1 MLHFAVESAQFNA
14 SLLRTL
20 PSYHAISC
28 IGRCRVKNGMT
39 DYFKLFTV
47 CKFWNPP
54 VMLTPFMFEIIT
66 LGFAIGVVLGAT
78 GAGGAILSVP
88 LLTVALH
95 LTVSQAAPIGLF
107 AVSVA
112 SSIAALMGL
121 YEGIVRYKAAVLMAG
136 MGVVCAPLG
145 LWLAQRLPNTPL
157 VIVFVVV
164 LLLVAWRMWRS
175 VGADNSADELT
186 STKASMPTPMQTSVQ
201 SFTCERS
208 DTSGRFIWTLPCAR
222 ALAATGG
229 VAGFL
234 SGLIGVGGGF
244 IIVPSL
250 KKNTNLDMRA
260 IVATSLAVITLVSIS
275 GVVIAAD
282 QGLMDWHIGL
292 PFAVGAVA
300 GTLAG
305 RLLGK
310 HLPSTIQA
318 RGFSMLAVV
327 AAVLMVIKL

>member
-1 MLHFAVESAQFNA
+1 MA
-14 SLLRTL
+14 
-20 PSYHAISC
+20 
-28 IGRCRVKNGMT
+28 
-39 DYFKLFTV
+39 
-47 CKFWNPP
+47 
-54 VMLTPFMFEIIT
+54 LTPFMLEIMT
-66 LGFAIGVVLGAT
+66 LGLAIGVVLGVT

-88 LLTVALH
+88 LLTVGLH

-112 SSIAALMGL
+112 SSIAALIGL
-121 YEGIVRYKAAVLMAG
+121 YEGIVRYKAAMLMAG
-136 MGVVCAPLG
+136 MGVVFSPLG
-145 LWLAQRLPNTPL
+145 LWLAQRLPNAPL
-157 VIVFVVV
+157 VMVFVVV
-164 LLLVAWRMWRS
+164 LLVVAWRMWRS
-175 VGADNSADELT
+175 AAANDLAQESA
-186 STKASMPTPMQTSVQ
+186 SMQTSTQALAQ

-275 GVVIAAD
+275 GVVIATH
-282 QGLMDWHIGL
+282 QGLMDWHMGL
-292 PFAVGAVA
+292 PFAAGTVA
-300 GTLAG
+300 GMLAG

-310 HLPSTIQA
+310 HLSSAIQA
-318 RGFSMLAVV
+318 RGFAMLAVMAGV
-327 AAVLMVIKL
+327 MMLLKLIFR

>member
-1 MLHFAVESAQFNA
+1 MGFIVDHLKALDVLKAFLILCSF
-14 SLLRTL
+14 
-20 PSYHAISC
+20 
-28 IGRCRVKNGMT
+28 
-39 DYFKLFTV
+39 FKLKPIKNCIDFFRMPQ
-47 CKFWNPP
+47 CKLWSEP
-54 VMLTPFMFEIIT
+54 MALTPFMLEIMT
-66 LGFAIGVVLGAT
+66 LGLAIGVVLGVT

-88 LLTVALH
+88 LLTVGLH

-112 SSIAALMGL
+112 SSIAALIGL
-121 YEGIVRYKAAVLMAG
+121 YEGIVRYKAAMLMAG
-136 MGVVCAPLG
+136 MGVVFSPLG
-145 LWLAQRLPNTPL
+145 LWLAQRLPNAPL
-157 VIVFVVV
+157 VMVFVVV
-164 LLLVAWRMWRS
+164 LLVVAWRMWRS
-175 VGADNSADELT
+175 AAANDLTQESA
-186 STKASMPTPMQTSVQ
+186 SMQTSTQ
-201 SFTCERS
+201 ASAQNFTCERS

-275 GVVIAAD
+275 GVVIATH
-282 QGLMDWHIGL
+282 QGLMDWHMGL
-292 PFAVGAVA
+292 PFAAGTVA

-310 HLPSTIQA
+310 HLSSAIQA
-318 RGFSMLAVV
+318 RGFAILAVM
-327 AAVLMVIKL
+327 AAVLMVIKLQ

>member
-1 MLHFAVESAQFNA
+1 MDFIVDHLKALDVLKAFLILCSF
-14 SLLRTL
+14 
-20 PSYHAISC
+20 
-28 IGRCRVKNGMT
+28 
-39 DYFKLFTV
+39 FKLKLIKNCIDFFRMPQ
-47 CKFWNPP
+47 CKLWSES
-54 VMLTPFMFEIIT
+54 MALTPFMLEIMT
-66 LGFAIGVVLGAT
+66 LGLAIGVVLGVT

-88 LLTVALH
+88 LLTVGLH

-112 SSIAALMGL
+112 SSIAALIGL
-121 YEGIVRYKAAVLMAG
+121 YEGIVRYKAAMLMAG
-136 MGVVCAPLG
+136 MGVVFSPLG
-145 LWLAQRLPNTPL
+145 LWLAQRLPNAPL
-157 VIVFVVV
+157 VMVFVVV
-164 LLLVAWRMWRS
+164 LLVVAWRMWRS
-175 VGADNSADELT
+175 AAANDLAQESASTQT
-186 STKASMPTPMQTSVQ
+186 STQASAQ

-275 GVVIAAD
+275 GVVIATH
-282 QGLMDWHIGL
+282 QGLMDWHMGL
-292 PFAVGAVA
+292 PFAAGTVA

-305 RLLGK
+305 RLFGK
-310 HLPSTIQA
+310 HLSSAIQA
-318 RGFSMLAVV
+318 RGFAILAV
-327 AAVLMVIKL
+327 AAAALMVIKLQ